1 MVIDKT
7 ELMPYWGK
15 RWELSSHDGCLL
27 WGNRVVIPTPGQAD
41 VLHEAHPGFTRLKRL
56 ARTFDIEVKVV
67 VWNARV
73 FSLHLAS
80 NLEVGSLALGLVCML
95 IWQDHSWATFLL
107 IDAHSKWM

>member
-1 MVIDKT
+1 M
-7 ELMPYWGK
+7 
-15 RWELSSHDGCLL
+15 
-27 WGNRVVIPTPGQAD
+27 IPTPGQAD